1 MLMAIWMVTMKWMCC
16 SPDAMQKS
24 SALFL
29 LRLKEKHKLTQ
40 VTVQSIVDNVT
51 TLTQQR
57 ISSLKLQVA
66 THDQACNQTF
76 LEGSSK
82 SGMVTHK

>member
-1 MLMAIWMVTMKWMCC
+1 MLMVIWTVTMKWICVV

-40 VTVQSIVDNVT
+40 VTVQSIVT

-66 THDQACNQTF
+66 THDQVCNQ
-76 LEGSSK
+76 GGSK